1 MPVSLLGDGSH
12 HHHQQ
17 QQQQRGGH
25 KINTVVRALLH
36 VAGRT
41 TFCVL
46 DCRAVARL
54 TASGGQTKA
63 VAPGAAGDGRK
74 TASTKYFM
82 TNDNKMLFVLP
93 RCKIVLMRCRFV
105 VNLPILTL

>member
-12 HHHQQ
+12 HHHQ

-46 DCRAVARL
+46 DCRAVAWL
-54 TASGGQTKA
+54 TASGGRQ
-63 VAPGAAGDGRK
+63 RQ
-74 TASTKYFM
+74 
-82 TNDNKMLFVLP
+82 LP
-93 RCKIVLMRCRFV
+93 RAQQATGEKQPQQ
-105 VNLPILTL
+105 NIL